1 MIISIRLFMDGKCLV
16 TRKAVYENRPLSRIQ
31 TYFTGKGIDAIFTG
45 LEKWISK
52 WDSRK
57 NRH

>member
-1 MIISIRLFMDGKCLV
+1 MDGKCLV

-31 TYFTGKGIDAIFTG
+31 TYFTGKGIDAIFAG
-45 LEKWISK
+45 LEKWICK